1 MGTKQ
6 SINNTNFALLCNR
19 PSLHPFLRERG
30 GWGQGARVYF
40 RLRFRPFNGTNKE
53 SEFSGQQI
61 IFSLEF
67 AGNLLIYCLGF

>member
-1 MGTKQ
+1 M
-6 SINNTNFALLCNR
+6 
-19 PSLHPFLRERG
+19 
-30 GWGQGARVYF
+30 YF
-40 RLRFRPFNGTNKE
+40 RLPFRPFNGTNKE